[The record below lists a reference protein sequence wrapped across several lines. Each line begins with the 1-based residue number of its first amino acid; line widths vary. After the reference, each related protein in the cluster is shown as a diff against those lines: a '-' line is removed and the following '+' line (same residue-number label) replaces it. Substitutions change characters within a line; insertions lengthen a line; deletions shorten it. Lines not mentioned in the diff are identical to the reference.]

1 MRACVYECRTR
12 RKLCE
17 LAQYPLLLS
26 LRFNCMAGATTC
38 LIHVEDQRPRLLSRS
53 SDGISSRFRHEPIL
67 LRFVLILRRRRVF
80 EGKNLVP
87 VEVRLCSSFPGID
100 RPFSG
105 REGDAGVQSECL
117 LRGKFGVPLFL
128 MVHVASFIPPLRLG
142 CPRPFYVKNKGTAKV
157 CRGKF
162 MSGVAKK
169 INPGRS

>member
-17 LAQYPLLLS
+17 LAQYPLFMS

-38 LIHVEDQRPRLLSRS
+38 LIHVVDQRPRLLSRS
-53 SDGISSRFRHEPIL
+53 SDGIASRFRHEPIL

-105 REGDAGVQSECL
+105 REGGDAGVQSECL

-128 MVHVASFIPPLRLG
+128 MVHVASFIPPFRFG

-157 CRGKF
+157 CRGKVYVRG
-162 MSGVAKK
+162 SQKNK
-169 INPGRS
+169 PR